1 MNFKKT
7 YHTGLFFLLL
17 CIFLFPTN
25 AFGQEMINKIVLFKN
40 DSAKQQIIDSGGVI
54 TEHFDNFPA
63 VKAQIPIDQITD
75 LANSED
81 ILSIEDD
88 QKVAIEGQLQDWGVS
103 TVQSQK
109 SWNKNFTG
117 KNVKVAVIDSGIS
130 PHNDLTISGGKS
142 FVKYTASY
150 DDDNGHGTHIAGI
163 IGAKNNSIGIV
174 GIAPDSMLYALKVL
188 DKDGNGY
195 LTDIIAALDW
205 SVTNKMDIL
214 NLSLGSLESSPVL
227 EYAIN
232 KAYNSGILIVAAG
245 GNEGKSDG
253 KGDTVAYPAKYV
265 SVIGVSAVNKLKE
278 RAPFSATGNTIEF
291 AAPGVSIL
299 STHLN
304 NSYARFSGTS
314 QATGF
319 VTGNLAILK
328 EMYPTM
334 NNSSLREHLKRNS
347 LDLGLPGHDAWF
359 GNGLVQSPFTPER
372 ISGMDRYEVAVN
384 VSKRGWSSA
393 DTVFISNYNAFADAL
408 SAAPL
413 AFKYNSPILI
423 TANTQLNLL
432 TKQELIRL
440 KAKNVVV
447 IGGINSIPDKI
458 VTELKSLGLN
468 VRRIDGKDRFEVSK
482 NIANELG
489 TTSTAILANG
499 FKFPDALAVAPYAA
513 KNGYPILLT
522 RADQLPEEI
531 SKIIK
536 VKSIKSMIVV
546 GGELSISNDVLK
558 QLPPR
563 ERIGGKDRYEVA
575 VNITRNFYPSTTTV
589 YMATGLSFAD
599 ALTGSVLAAKESNS
613 LILTTKDALPD
624 SVSSLLSERS
634 MDSYFILGG
643 VNSVSNNVL
652 LNLNN

>member
-1 MNFKKT
+1 M
-7 YHTGLFFLLL
+7 LSFLLL
-17 CIFLFPTN
+17 WILLYPTN
-25 AFGQEMINKIVLFKN
+25 AYGQETATKLVLFKN
-40 DSAKQQIIDSGGVI
+40 GTAIQQIIDSGGVI
-54 TEHFDNFPA
+54 TERFDNFPA
-63 VKAQIPIDQITD
+63 VKAQIPINQIPG
-75 LANSED
+75 LANSAD

-88 QKVAIEGQLQDWGVS
+88 QKVGIEGQLQDWGAS
-103 TVQSQK
+103 TIQSQK
-109 SWNKNFTG
+109 SWNRNFTG

-130 PHNDLTISGGKS
+130 PHEDLAISGGKS
-142 FVKYTASY
+142 FVSYTASY
-150 DDDNGHGTHIAGI
+150 ADDNGHGTHIAGI
-163 IGAKNNSIGIV
+163 IGAKNNSIGVV
-174 GIAPDSMLYALKVL
+174 GVAPDSMLYALKVL

-214 NLSLGSLESSPVL
+214 NLSLGSLESSPAL
-227 EYAIN
+227 EYSIN

-245 GNEGKSDG
+245 GNEGRWDG
-253 KGDTVAYPAKYV
+253 KGDTVAYPAKYT
-265 SVIGVSAVNKLKE
+265 SVIGVSAVNKLKD
-278 RAPFSATGNTIEF
+278 RAPFSATGKTIEF

-299 STHLN
+299 STYLN

-328 EMYPTM
+328 EVFPTLS
-334 NNSSLREHLKRNS
+334 NSSLREQLKRNS
-347 LDLGLPGHDAWF
+347 LDLGLPGHDTWF

-413 AFKYNSPILI
+413 AYKYNSPILL
-423 TANTQLNLL
+423 TANTQLNAL
-432 TKQELIRL
+432 TKRELIRL

-447 IGGINSIPDKI
+447 IGGISSIPGNI
-458 VTELKSLGLN
+458 ITELKNLGLN

-482 NIANELG
+482 NIANALG
-489 TTSTAILANG
+489 STNTAILANG

-522 RADQLPEEI
+522 RSEKLPEEI
-531 SKIIK
+531 SSTIK
-536 VKSIKSMIVV
+536 LKAIKNMIVV
-546 GGELSISNDVLK
+546 GGELSISNDVLN

-563 ERIGGKDRYEVA
+563 ERIGGNDRYAVA
-575 VNITRNFYPSTTTV
+575 VNITRKLYPATTKI

-599 ALTGSVLAAKESNS
+599 ALTGSVLAAKNNSS
-613 LILTTKDALPD
+613 LILTSKDSLPN
-624 SVSSLLSERS
+624 SVSTLLSERS
-634 MDSYFILGG
+634 MEAYVILGG

-652 LNLNN
+652 LKLND

>member
-54 TEHFDNFPA
+54 TENFDNFPA
-63 VKAQIPIDQITD
+63 LKAQIPINQITN

-88 QKVAIEGQLQDWGVS
+88 QKVVIEGQIQDWGVS

-109 SWNKNFTG
+109 SWNRSLSG

-142 FVKYTASY
+142 FVKYTTSF

-163 IGAKNNSIGIV
+163 IGAKNNNIGVV
-174 GIAPDSMLYALKVL
+174 GVAPDSMLYALKVL

-253 KGDTVAYPAKYV
+253 KGDTVAYPAKYT
-265 SVIGVSAVNKLKE
+265 SVIGVSAINKLKE

-334 NNSSLREHLKRNS
+334 NNSSLRNHLKRNS

-423 TANTQLNLL
+423 TANTQLNTL

-447 IGGINSIPDKI
+447 IGGINSIPGKI

-522 RADQLPEEI
+522 REDQLPEEI

-546 GGELSISNDVLK
+546 GGELSISNDILK

-575 VNITRNFYPSTTTV
+575 VNITRKFYPATNKI
-589 YMATGLSFAD
+589 YIATGLSFAD

>member
-7 YHTGLFFLLL
+7 YHIVLPFLLL
-17 CIFLFPTN
+17 WIFLFPTN
-25 AFGQEMINKIVLFKN
+25 AYGQETATKLVLFKN
-40 DSAKQQIIDSGGVI
+40 GTAIQQIIDSGGVI
-54 TEHFDNFPA
+54 TERFDNFPA
-63 VKAQIPIDQITD
+63 VKAQIPIDQIPD
-75 LANSED
+75 LANSAD
-81 ILSIEDD
+81 ILSIEED
-88 QKVAIEGQLQDWGVS
+88 QKVAIEGQLQDWGAS
-103 TVQSQK
+103 TIQSQK
-109 SWNKNFTG
+109 SWNRNFTG

-130 PHNDLTISGGKS
+130 PHDDLAISGGKS
-142 FVKYTASY
+142 FVSYTASY
-150 DDDNGHGTHIAGI
+150 ADDNGHGSHIAGI

-174 GIAPDSMLYALKVL
+174 GVAPDSMLYALKVL

-214 NLSLGSLESSPVL
+214 NLSLGSMESSPAL
-227 EYAIN
+227 EYSIN

-245 GNEGKSDG
+245 GNEGRLDG
-253 KGDTVAYPAKYV
+253 KGDTVAYPAKYT
-265 SVIGVSAVNKLKE
+265 SVIGVSAVNKLKD
-278 RAPFSATGNTIEF
+278 RAPFSATGKTIEF
-291 AAPGVSIL
+291 AAPGVNIL
-299 STHLN
+299 STYLN

-328 EMYPTM
+328 EMFPTLS
-334 NNSSLREHLKRNS
+334 NSSLREQLKRNS
-347 LDLGLPGHDAWF
+347 LDLGLPGHDTWF
-359 GNGLVQSPFTPER
+359 GNGLIQSPFTPER

-384 VSKRGWSSA
+384 VSKRGWGSA

-413 AFKYNSPILI
+413 AFKYNSPILL
-423 TANTQLNLL
+423 TANTQLNAL
-432 TKQELIRL
+432 TKRELLRL

-458 VTELKSLGLN
+458 VTELKNLGLN

-482 NIANELG
+482 NIANALG
-489 TTSTAILANG
+489 STNTAILANG

-522 RADQLPEEI
+522 RSEKLPEEI
-531 SKIIK
+531 SSTIK
-536 VKSIKSMIVV
+536 LKAIKNMIVV
-546 GGELSISNDVLK
+546 GGELSISNDVLN

-563 ERIGGKDRYEVA
+563 ERIGGNDRYEVA
-575 VNITRNFYPSTTTV
+575 VNITRKFYPATTKI

-599 ALTGSVLAAKESNS
+599 ALTGSVLAAKNNSS
-613 LILTTKDALPD
+613 LILTSKDSLPN
-624 SVSSLLSERS
+624 SVSTLLSERS
-634 MDSYFILGG
+634 MDAYVILGG
-643 VNSVSNNVL
+643 VYSVSNNVL
-652 LNLNN
+652 LKLNN